1 VERALATVTELA
13 LRNGAL
19 AGLDALLR
27 LALRLT
33 GVAGIALHEGRAC
46 IAEAGLRPP
55 PLSRARAAQVIPAGD
70 GRAALVVL
78 PERIG
83 LEEREVLE
91 RLARLG
97 ATLLAARRR
106 ERAAQARQRSLCNEL
121 RGLKR
126 EVAHRERSRSV
137 ASHDL
142 RTPLLVIK
150 GYVDMMRKGMTGEL
164 TPTMERYLER
174 MMSATQDMGA
184 LISKQLA
191 PGSVPEDLLTLLSA
205 SFETVKRARPVCV
218 RLECEAK
225 SVPIRGPGAV
235 VALLARTLARD
246 AGATGART
254 VSVAIEAKEKL
265 GMWKV
270 RLSTDKQRALPARK
284 VARLEHLVLRLGGT
298 LSLQDEAPFE
308 LRLLL
313 PAALEHR
320 QA

>member
-1 VERALATVTELA
+1 MERALATVAELA

-27 LALRLT
+27 LAVSLT
-33 GVAGIALHEGRAC
+33 GVAGIALHEGRVR

-55 PLSRARAAQVIPAGD
+55 PRSRARAPQVIPAGD
-70 GRAALVVL
+70 GRAALVLL
-78 PERIG
+78 PERLG
-83 LEEREVLE
+83 LEQREVLG
-91 RLARLG
+91 RIARLG

-106 ERAAQARQRSLCNEL
+106 EIAAQARQRSLCQEL
-121 RGLKR
+121 RRLKR
-126 EVAHRERSRSV
+126 ELAHRERNRSV

-150 GYVDMMRKGMTGEL
+150 GYVDMMRKGMTGAL
-164 TPTMERYLER
+164 TPAMERYLER
-174 MMSATQDMGA
+174 MMSATQDMGS
-184 LISKQLA
+184 LISRELA
-191 PGSVPEDLLTLLSA
+191 PGSVPEDLLSLLTA
-205 SFETVKRARPVCV
+205 SFESVKRARPLCV
-218 RLECEAK
+218 RLEREAK
-225 SVPIRGPGAV
+225 SAPVRGPGAV

-246 AGATGART
+246 VGATGAHT
-254 VSVAIEAKEKL
+254 VSVALEAKEKL

-270 RLSTDKQRALPARK
+270 RVSTDKQRTLPARK

-298 LSLQDEAPFE
+298 LSIQDEAPFE

-313 PAALEHR
+313 PAAVASR